1 MTSPRTPTAL
11 SIFSGAGG
19 MDIGLE
25 AAGFGHVGVIEI
37 DETASSTLA
46 HNRPAWKL
54 LSEGDVLIAAETLTP
69 ESLGLSVGDLDLLA
83 GGPPCQP
90 FSLAAQWAAS
100 GRRGMEDPRAQTVHA
115 TMKMIR
121 SFLPK
126 AVLMENVLG
135 FVQGRHSAIDFL
147 RNEFDAIADETG
159 VSYHLQWRLVNA
171 ADYGVPQNRR
181 RVIVVALR
189 DGLDFKWPELT
200 HHEDPIRAWD
210 AIGDLR
216 QSSPPR
222 SAGRWE
228 GLLESIPA
236 GSNYQWLTSRGGGE
250 ELFGYRTRYWNF
262 LLKLS
267 PDEPSWTLSA
277 SPGPATGPFHWENRH
292 LTVREQLRLQTF
304 PDDWELAGGQRQQV
318 RQAGNATPA
327 LLAEVMGYAI
337 LRALGHATPRK
348 PKLALDRARSEP
360 PKLAKPRPVRHEYR
374 ELIGAKAA
382 HLGTGLGPAPR
393 TVGVPA
399 RPTISTSRRGS
410 DIV

>member
-1 MTSPRTPTAL
+1 MSSLSKPTAL

-25 AAGFGHVGVIEI
+25 AAGFDHVGVIEI
-37 DETASSTLA
+37 DKAASATLA
-46 HNRPAWKL
+46 HNKPEWTHLAQ
-54 LSEGDVLIAAETLTP
+54 GDVLVAAETLSP
-69 ESLGLSVGDLDLLA
+69 KSLGLSKGDLDLLA

-115 TMKMIR
+115 TMKLIR

-135 FVQGRHSAIDFL
+135 FVQGRHSAIEYL
-147 RNEFDAIADETG
+147 QREFDAIAEETG
-159 VSYHLQWRLVNA
+159 SSYRLEWRLVNS

-189 DGLDFKWPELT
+189 DGGDFEWPTPT
-200 HHEDPIRAWD
+200 HSDTPIRAWD

-216 QSSPPR
+216 GSHSLR
-222 SAGRWE
+222 SAGKWK

-236 GSNYQWLTSRGGGE
+236 GANYQWLTSRGGGE

-267 PDEPSWTLSA
+267 PNEPSWTLSA

-292 LTVREQLRLQTF
+292 LTIREQLRLQTF
-304 PDDWELAGGQRQQV
+304 PDDWVLLGDERQQV
-318 RQAGNATPA
+318 KQAGNATPA
-327 LLAEVMGYAI
+327 LLAEVMGSAI
-337 LRALGHATPRK
+337 LQALGRAFADK
-348 PKLALDRARSEP
+348 PKLAIARAGSEP
-360 PKLAKPRPVRHEYR
+360 PKLAEPEPVRREYR
-374 ELIGAKAA
+374 GLIGAKAS
-382 HLGTGLGPAPR
+382 HGGTGRGPSPR
-393 TVGVPA
+393 ASAVPDTQTTEA
-399 RPTISTSRRGS
+399 SRIGQ